1 MTAGETILSLYSK
14 IPGFECV
21 PGCSECCGPVPC
33 HEWETN
39 RLGIEDAE
47 SVMAAALKAL
57 TVKDVKKCP
66 LLEGGKCSVYENRPL
81 MCRLFGTVEDLK
93 CPYGKAPEKLL
104 TKSQAAEI
112 MAIYTGLFK
121 KTGGLKNASA

>member
-1 MTAGETILSLYSK
+1 LDAAATIRRLYDE

-21 PGCSECCGPVPC
+21 PGCSECCGPVPA

-47 SVMAAALKAL
+47 SVTAAALKCL
-57 TVKDVKKCP
+57 TGVEVKKCP

-104 TKSQAAEI
+104 TKSQAAGI

-121 KTGGLKNASA
+121 KREG